1 MTCVISGVIS
11 LDTSRSPNMA
21 TIDRKYLLQTIPWL
35 RDSSLAI
42 LQSNSVSLISS
53 QGIWKCCFHHISL
66 IIDWTD
72 LLLTWATHWHGSHH
86 DNDQVIMITLIVM
99 IRSDID
105 SDSHM
110 WKCHSHR
117 QDRSCPFKALWIQWH
132 EWTNDDKKKTRRI
145 PQNLHK
151 ALNQQL

>member
-1 MTCVISGVIS
+1 MNLCYLSVYLAWR
-11 LDTSRSPNMA
+11 LDTSKKTRTQLIGNICQVAP
-21 TIDRKYLLQTIPWL
+21 RFY
-35 RDSSLAI
+35 DSSLAK

-117 QDRSCPFKALWIQWH
+117 QDRSCPFKALTLDTMTTWMNKWWQ
-132 EWTNDDKKKTRRI
+132 EDKKNASI
-145 PQNLHK
+145 FV
-151 ALNQQL
+151 